1 MVELDVSITTS
12 SVASKSKISQWTNLQ
27 VIALGVLWRHMCI
40 LYKFTAPN
48 QTSAV
53 GFFLLKR
60 TSSTGF
66 DSFKKIGASS
76 HPHAG
81 LSLVL
86 PILKSCSSGSDAFFQ
101 IQKPLGPKPGSVP
114 WKHYTDFKGPLRVVS
129 GIAFTL
135 EIPVKSRC
143 LKIQKSKVPNGS
155 WGSPIDFRGYHAGF
169 FNKYL
174 PHVRMQVFG

>member
-1 MVELDVSITTS
+1 
-12 SVASKSKISQWTNLQ
+12 
-27 VIALGVLWRHMCI
+27 

-76 HPHAG
+76 HQHAG

-86 PILKSCSSGSDAFFQ
+86 PILKSCSSGSDALFQ
-101 IQKPLGPKPGSVP
+101 IQRPLGPKPGSVP
-114 WKHYTDFKGPLRVVS
+114 WKHYTDFKGPLRMVS

-143 LKIQKSKVPNGS
+143 LKIQKSKVPNES

-174 PHVRMQVFG
+174 AHVRLILSLVWFFKLLLVLELQGTKRHNCSWKRISVTCMHLHNQR

>member
-1 MVELDVSITTS
+1 
-12 SVASKSKISQWTNLQ
+12 
-27 VIALGVLWRHMCI
+27 

-66 DSFKKIGASS
+66 DSLKKIGASS

-86 PILKSCSSGSDAFFQ
+86 PILKPWSSGSDTFFQ
-101 IQKPLGPKPGSVP
+101 IQKPLGSIQNQVQF
-114 WKHYTDFKGPLRVVS
+114 HVN
-129 GIAFTL
+129 ITL
-135 EIPVKSRC
+135 ILE
-143 LKIQKSKVPNGS
+143 
-155 WGSPIDFRGYHAGF
+155 
-169 FNKYL
+169 
-174 PHVRMQVFG
+174 VF